1 MKNRYPIKIEKESTG
16 YSTGV
21 DLGISSKL
29 SIEIANLIRGMD
41 VKKAKKRLEEI
52 ISMRIALPLTR
63 FNNDV
68 GHKPKMGPGRYPLKA
83 STQIFKL
90 IESAESNARDK
101 GLNINDLYIFHI
113 SANRSA
119 QQWKYGRQRRR
130 KAKKTKVQVVLKEK
144 ESKKED
150 KKTQKT
156 VIPTTIND
164 IKNKQEEKK
173 ILKID
178 IPKEKGKIDNT
189 HKILKPNNDSKLK
202 ENNKK

>member
-1 MKNRYPIKIEKESTG
+1 MKNRYPVKIEKESTG
-16 YSTGV
+16 HSTGI

-29 SIEIANLIRGMD
+29 SIEIATLIRGMD

-52 ISMRIALPLTR
+52 ISMKIALPLTR

-83 STQIFKL
+83 STQILKL

-113 SANRSA
+113 SANRAA

-130 KAKKTKVQVVLKEK
+130 KAKRTKVQIVLKEK
-144 ESKKED
+144 EKGSKKED
-150 KKTQKT
+150 T
-156 VIPTTIND
+156 
-164 IKNKQEEKK
+164 KNKQEEKK
-173 ILKID
+173 IPKSD
-178 IPKEKGKIDNT
+178 MPKEEGKIDNI
-189 HKILKPNNDSKLK
+189 HKSLKQDKDSKLK
-202 ENNKK
+202 DNKKIK